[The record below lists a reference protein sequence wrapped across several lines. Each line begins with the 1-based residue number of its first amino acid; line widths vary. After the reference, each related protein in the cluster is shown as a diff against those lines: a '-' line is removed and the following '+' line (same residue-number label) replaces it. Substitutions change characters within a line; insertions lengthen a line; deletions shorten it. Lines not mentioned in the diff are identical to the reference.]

1 VTAGADGTVTGA
13 SAGTPEGT
21 PPAGPPLPR
30 PRGPLSAAVRA
41 ALTQAAPP
49 PAPSALA
56 PERAGAADPLGEDL
70 QLALYLCY
78 ELHYRG
84 FAGVAEDW
92 EWQPDLLRLREAL
105 ESRFLAALREAVPGG
120 ADVAGELGAL
130 LVEPPQTQGGQGG
143 QGGQGEQGAQ
153 GVTHRL
159 RSRGTWERM
168 REYLVHRSL
177 YQLKEADPQAWL
189 IPRLVGQAKASL
201 VAVEFDEFGAGH
213 GDRVHARLFA
223 DLMAGAGLDPAY
235 GRYVDHAPAATLATV
250 NLMSLLGLH
259 RSLRGAMA
267 DHFAVLEIT
276 SSPGSQRLA
285 QALERL
291 GAEPRCVRFFT
302 EHIEADAVHEQLM
315 RRCVIGDFLAHEPG
329 QAAAVVFGV
338 QATNYLEARWSDH
351 LLTAWDADRSSLR
364 LPLDG

>member
-1 VTAGADGTVTGA
+1 M
-13 SAGTPEGT
+13 
-21 PPAGPPLPR
+21 
-30 PRGPLSAAVRA
+30 
-41 ALTQAAPP
+41 TQAPP

-56 PERAGAADPLGEDL
+56 PQWARAADPLGEDL
-70 QLALYLCY
+70 QLSLYLCY

-105 ESRFLAALREAVPGG
+105 EGRFLAALREAVPGG
-120 ADVAGELGAL
+120 ADVAGELDAL
-130 LVEPPQTQGGQGG
+130 LVEPAR
-143 QGGQGEQGAQ
+143 GA

-159 RSRGTWERM
+159 QSHGTWERM

-213 GDRVHARLFA
+213 GERVHARLFA
-223 DLMAGAGLDPAY
+223 ELMAGAGLDPAY

-267 DHFAVLEIT
+267 GHFAVLEIT

-285 QALERL
+285 RALERL

-315 RRCVIGDFLAHEPG
+315 RRCVIGDFLAREPD
-329 QAAAVVFGV
+329 QAAAVAFGV
-338 QATNYLEARWSDH
+338 QVTNYLEARWSDR

-364 LPLDG
+364 LPLDA

>member
-1 VTAGADGTVTGA
+1 MGAGGIFTGA
-13 SAGTPEGT
+13 STGPAGGP

-30 PRGPLSAAVRA
+30 ARGPISAAVRG
-41 ALTQAAPP
+41 ALAQAPP
-49 PAPSALA
+49 PAPSAL
-56 PERAGAADPLGEDL
+56 PRKRAQAADPLGEDL

-92 EWQPDLLRLREAL
+92 EWQPDLMRLREAL
-105 ESRFLAALREAVPGG
+105 EGRFLTALRDAVPGG
-120 ADVAGELGAL
+120 ADVAGELDGL
-130 LVEPPQTQGGQGG
+130 LVEVPGTP
-143 QGGQGEQGAQ
+143 
-153 GVTHRL
+153 GVSHRL
-159 RSRGTWERM
+159 KSRGTWERM

-189 IPRLVGQAKASL
+189 IPRLTGQAKASL

-235 GRYVDHAPAATLATV
+235 GRYVDHAPAATLASV

-267 DHFAVLEIT
+267 GHFAVLEIT
-276 SSPGSQRLA
+276 SSPGSLRLA

-315 RRCVIGDFLAHEPG
+315 RRCVIGDLLAREPD
-329 QAAAVVFGV
+329 QAANVAFGV
-338 QATNYLEARWSDH
+338 QATNYLEARWSDR
-351 LLTAWDADRSSLR
+351 LLTAWDSGRSSLR
-364 LPLDG
+364 LSLDA

>member
-1 VTAGADGTVTGA
+1 MTVGADRTPIGAPAGA
-13 SAGTPEGT
+13 
-21 PPAGPPLPR
+21 PPAGPPLPGA
-30 PRGPLSAAVRA
+30 RGPVSAAVRD
-41 ALTQAAPP
+41 ALTQAPP
-49 PAPSALA
+49 PEPAAL
-56 PERAGAADPLGEDL
+56 PLDRARAADPLGEDA

-84 FAGVAEDW
+84 FAGVTESW
-92 EWQPDLLRLREAL
+92 EWQPDLLRLRGVL
-105 ESRFLAALREAVPGG
+105 EDRFLAALREAVPGG
-120 ADVAGELGAL
+120 TDVTGELDAL
-130 LVEPPQTQGGQGG
+130 LVEPL
-143 QGGQGEQGAQ
+143 GAR
-153 GVTHRL
+153 GVSHRL
-159 RSRGTWERM
+159 KSHGTWERM

-189 IPRLVGQAKASL
+189 IPRLTGQAKASL

-235 GRYVDHAPAATLATV
+235 GRYVDHAPAPTLATV

-259 RSLRGAMA
+259 RALRGAMA
-267 DHFAVLEIT
+267 GHFAVLEIT

-285 QALERL
+285 RALERL
-291 GAEPRCVRFFT
+291 GAEPRCVHFFT

-315 RRCVIGDFLAHEPG
+315 RRCVIGDLLDREPD
-329 QAAAVVFGV
+329 QAAAVAFGV

-351 LLTAWDADRSSLR
+351 LLAAWDADRSSLR
-364 LPLDG
+364 LPLDV